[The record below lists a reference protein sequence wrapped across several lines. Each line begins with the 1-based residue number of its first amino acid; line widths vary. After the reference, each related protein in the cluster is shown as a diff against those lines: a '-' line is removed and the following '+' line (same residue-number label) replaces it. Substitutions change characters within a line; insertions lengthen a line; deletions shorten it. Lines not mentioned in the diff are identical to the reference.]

1 MPSGVNVSKL
11 HLFLGQIDNK
21 YNFWCAADL
30 ESLVFAYHEMN
41 KVENH
46 CVSVGKTVVNE
57 GAEYPHSVD
66 QEHHPAC
73 VMMRVWK
80 GLVEARPLG
89 NENFPRGGSINTGAG
104 WSHQVFAKEQALQCC
119 WNFKSKIKPW
129 PWASVSYSHL
139 SPPWGHVAVLECHKP
154 HAPCR
159 PQASLSPRRLCVSS
173 LPSPPS

>member
-1 MPSGVNVSKL
+1 MNVSKL

-30 ESLVFAYHEMN
+30 ESLVFTYHEMN

-80 GLVEARPLG
+80 GLAEARPLG
-89 NENFPRGGSINTGAG
+89 NENFPRGGSTNTGAG
-104 WSHQVFAKEQALQCC
+104 RSHQVFAKEQALQCC

-173 LPSPPS
+173 LTSPPS